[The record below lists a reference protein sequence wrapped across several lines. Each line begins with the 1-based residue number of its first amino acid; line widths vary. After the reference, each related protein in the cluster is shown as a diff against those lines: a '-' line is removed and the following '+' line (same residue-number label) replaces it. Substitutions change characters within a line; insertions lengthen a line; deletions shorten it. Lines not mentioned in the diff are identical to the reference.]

1 MKITDD
7 DGRTVDFDSADPLDL
22 HLSAE
27 DQMRGILTA
36 LRVSGI
42 SFVTHQCNFV
52 PEGQVFIYRG
62 PGGRFNVL
70 GRKQPTKQ
78 QALAAISE
86 FLKKEQ
92 ERKAEQDLAKRLGVT
107 IAEYRTWLGKQ

>member
-1 MKITDD
+1 MKIIDD
-7 DGRTVDFDSADPLDL
+7 EGRTIDFDGTDPLDL
-22 HLSAE
+22 HLSI
-27 DQMRGILTA
+27 DPLG
-36 LRVSGI
+36 GI

-86 FLKKEQ
+86 FLNTETKL
-92 ERKAEQDLAKRLGVT
+92 KAEQDMAKRLGVT
-107 IAEYRTWLGKQ
+107 IEKYRTWLGKQEAAP